1 MLVTLVTDNMGV
13 VDTDEVLSANNGYL
27 QDTHWALNV
36 VPMSALCLFEL
47 FLSIFQSGVVGQ
59 DVLLDFSFT
68 LDELIL
74 RRDVLLRELSEVDAA
89 IGIFVELI
97 KELVYDLGAVLIIN
111 TLISKEVIHFIS
123 VYSSIAVRI
132 ELRKFLPESLLFRH
146 SAQV

>member
-36 VPMSALCLFEL
+36 VSMSALCLFEL
-47 FLSIFQSGVVGQ
+47 FLSIFQPGVVGQ
-59 DVLLDFSFT
+59 DVLLDFCFT

-74 RRDVLLRELSEVDAA
+74 SRYVLLRELGEVNAT
-89 IGIFVELI
+89 IGIFVELV

-111 TLISKEVIHFIS
+111 TLISKEIIHFIS
-123 VYSSIAVRI
+123 VYSSIAVCI
-132 ELRKFLPESLLFRH
+132 QLRKFLSEALLFSH
-146 SAQV
+146 ST

>member
-27 QDTHWALNV
+27 QDTHRALNV

-74 RRDVLLRELSEVDAA
+74 RRDVLL
-89 IGIFVELI
+89 
-97 KELVYDLGAVLIIN
+97 
-111 TLISKEVIHFIS
+111 
-123 VYSSIAVRI
+123 
-132 ELRKFLPESLLFRH
+132 
-146 SAQV
+146 

>member
-1 MLVTLVTDNMGV
+1 MFVTLVTDNMGV
-13 VDTDEVLSANNGYL
+13 IYTDKVLSANNGYL
-27 QDTHWALNV
+27 QDTHWPLNIIS
-36 VPMSALCLFEL
+36 MSAFCLLEL
-47 FLSIFQSGVVGQ
+47 FLSIFQSCIVSQ
-59 DVLLDFSFT
+59 DVLLDFCFT

-74 RRDVLLRELSEVDAA
+74 RRYILLRELSEVNAA

-132 ELRKFLPESLLFRH
+132 ELRKFLPESLLFTH

>member
-36 VPMSALCLFEL
+36 VSMSAFRLFEL
-47 FLSIFQSGVVGQ
+47 FLSIFQPGVVGQ

-68 LDELIL
+68 LNELIL

-89 IGIFVELI
+89 IGIFVKLI

-111 TLISKEVIHFIS
+111 TLISKEIIHFIS
-123 VYSSIAVRI
+123 INSSIAICI
-132 ELRKFLPESLLFRH
+132 ELRKFLSEALLLSH
-146 SAQV
+146 SA

>member
-36 VPMSALCLFEL
+36 VSMSAFRLLEL

-74 RRDVLLRELSEVDAA
+74 CRDVLL
-89 IGIFVELI
+89 
-97 KELVYDLGAVLIIN
+97 
-111 TLISKEVIHFIS
+111 
-123 VYSSIAVRI
+123 
-132 ELRKFLPESLLFRH
+132 
-146 SAQV
+146 